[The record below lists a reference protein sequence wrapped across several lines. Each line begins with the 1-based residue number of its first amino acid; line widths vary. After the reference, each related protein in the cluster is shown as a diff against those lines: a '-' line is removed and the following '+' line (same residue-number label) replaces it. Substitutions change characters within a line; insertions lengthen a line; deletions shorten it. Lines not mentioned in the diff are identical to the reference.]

1 MSVQGSSKGRTAASS
16 SEVILSFF
24 EKKEEGKRG
33 KEEGQFSK
41 PLLYYNYL
49 LFMDTTPH
57 SNSYSPKHSHPTTF
71 KHDLSFG
78 KVIMKRS
85 YTSEESSCRRY
96 SIRSEN
102 SVRVFLN
109 MFLLLRR
116 SLRIIVYHYQY

>member
-49 LFMDTTPH
+49 LFMDTTH
-57 SNSYSPKHSHPTTF
+57 SNSYSKHSHPTTF
-71 KHDLSFG
+71 RHDL
-78 KVIMKRS
+78 
-85 YTSEESSCRRY
+85 
-96 SIRSEN
+96 
-102 SVRVFLN
+102 
-109 MFLLLRR
+109 LLEK
-116 SLRIIVYHYQY
+116 